1 MPSENMNENENIW
14 HALELQEVF
23 ERLKTSMRG
32 LSRHEAEKRLRE
44 YGSNELEE
52 EERASVLTLLL
63 DQLRSPLI
71 LVLVAAVLI
80 SLTIGELIDAAVIGV
95 VIIFNTSLGFT
106 QEFRAEKA
114 LRALKSLAAPEATV
128 IRDCPEAGGC
138 VPMRIKI
145 REIVP
150 GDIVLLEAGD
160 RVPADA
166 RIFEAVNLEI
176 DESMLTGESI
186 PVGKTVMPLE
196 KDLPV
201 ADRQNIA

>member
-44 YGSNELEE
+44 YGPNELEE

-95 VIIFNTSLGFT
+95 VIIFNT
-106 QEFRAEKA
+106 RA
-114 LRALKSLAAPEATV
+114 RSCSVCKSFSHT
-128 IRDCPEAGGC
+128 
-138 VPMRIKI
+138 
-145 REIVP
+145 
-150 GDIVLLEAGD
+150 
-160 RVPADA
+160 
-166 RIFEAVNLEI
+166 
-176 DESMLTGESI
+176 
-186 PVGKTVMPLE
+186 
-196 KDLPV
+196 
-201 ADRQNIA
+201 